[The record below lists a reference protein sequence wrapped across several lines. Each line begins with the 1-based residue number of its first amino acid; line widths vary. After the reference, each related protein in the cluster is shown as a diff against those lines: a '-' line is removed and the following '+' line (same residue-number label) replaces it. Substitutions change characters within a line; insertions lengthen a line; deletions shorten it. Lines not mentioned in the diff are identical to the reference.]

1 MAEKS
6 RTKIKKPK
14 KSVIILL
21 LVIVYICLVCLPYSR
36 QGKASEETQ
45 QNFKLDEFFS
55 DNKSGEKAR
64 ILVDNEDALE
74 TRIRLITGA
83 SERIALSTFE
93 FREDNSGKRI
103 LAALYHAAERGV
115 KIEILA
121 DGFPYM
127 TSMFGKTY
135 FRTLASQENVT
146 IKVYNPVNLLK
157 PMNLMA
163 RLHDKYLIID
173 DWAYIIGGRNTYD
186 YFLGD
191 ETDYINYDW
200 DILVTTDDHTEPES
214 LKNLEKYFESVW
226 NLPVCKT
233 VMKSSDSL
241 NTGKKKT
248 EEAAKI
254 LEKLYSEMES
264 EEWFH
269 ENSSNSVD
277 DFVEVNKITL
287 ISNSV
292 ENSVKEPTLFYT
304 MTELMKQ
311 ADGNV
316 TFHTPYILCNSYML
330 DRLKEVCDSGKSVTM
345 MTNSVANNGNPFGAT
360 DYDMFKQKV
369 LDTGVQILEYDQ
381 GVSYHGKCFVIGEE
395 LSAIGS
401 FNWDMRSAYLDT
413 ELMLVVD
420 SPELNQQMRKYMSE
434 YEKDALTVTDL
445 TTYELKDGQVPRT
458 ISKKRKFRTI
468 IMKPLDILF
477 RFLF

>member
-6 RTKIKKPK
+6 RNKIKKPK
-14 KSVIILL
+14 KPIMILS

-36 QGKASEETQ
+36 QGSVSEEIQ
-45 QNFKLDEFFS
+45 QNFKLDDFFS

-74 TRIRLITGA
+74 ARIRLIADA
-83 SERIALSTFE
+83 SERVVLSTFE
-93 FREDNSGKRI
+93 FREDNSGQRM
-103 LAALYHAAERGV
+103 LAALYNAAERGV

-121 DGFPYM
+121 DGFPYV
-127 TSMFGKTY
+127 TSMLGKTY
-135 FRTLASQENVT
+135 FCTLASQENVM

-163 RLHDKYLIID
+163 RLHDKYLIVD

-200 DILVTTDDHTEPES
+200 DILVTADDHTEPES

-226 NLPVCKT
+226 NLSVCKT
-233 VMKSSDSL
+233 VMKSSCSL

-248 EEAAKI
+248 EEAAKV
-254 LEKLYSEMES
+254 LKKLYSEMEA

-269 ENSSNSVD
+269 EDSSNSVD
-277 DFVEVNKITL
+277 DFIEVNKITL
-287 ISNSV
+287 IFNPV

-311 ADGNV
+311 ADGDV

-330 DRLKEVCDSGKSVTM
+330 DRLKEVCNSGKSVTM

-381 GVSYHGKCFVIGEE
+381 GVSYHGKCFIIGEK

-413 ELMLVVD
+413 ELMLIVD
-420 SPELNQQMRKYMSE
+420 SSELNQQMRKYMSE

-445 TTYELKDGQVPRT
+445 TTYELKDGQTPRT
-458 ISKKRKFRTI
+458 ISQKRKIRTI
-468 IMKPLDILF
+468 IMRPLDILL